1 MNENLIIMLGFTAF
15 GIWWVADEWE
25 VWLSLVGLIA
35 IGFFLVWMG
44 GL

>member
-25 VWLSLVGLIA
+25 VWLSLVGMILLCY
-35 IGFFLVWMG
+35 GLVWMG
-44 GL
+44 S